1 MDDSEE
7 TNLEKRESGEWHVS
21 KRAGRAKRECVESAT
36 ERDERECTEWEAI
49 EKDNNAETNRVSE
62 EREESESNRDG

>member
-1 MDDSEE
+1 MTAKKQIRRNERAEKGACERELEE
-7 TNLEKRESGEWHVS
+7 RRGSV
-21 KRAGRAKRECVESAT
+21 ASAT

-62 EREESESNRDG
+62 E